1 MQKNAEK
8 DNPILI
14 YDLVSELSSSK
25 PDIKNLKALC
35 QQCGLI
41 YESDL
46 VLLMSKVLVMVN
58 STPSIRAQNRKNQKS
73 QFNEA

>member
-8 DNPILI
+8 NNHTLI

-25 PDIKNLKALC
+25 PDTKTLKLLC
-35 QQCGLI
+35 QKCGLI

-46 VLLMSKVLVMVN
+46 VLLMSKVLVMAN
-58 STPSIRAQNRKNQKS
+58 TTPAINARYRKNQKS